1 VAHLELAKAAA
12 AHVDEVLLVVPSV
25 FPHKDYSG
33 ATMAQRV
40 DMLELSGL
48 TIPHSIAIT
57 RQGLFK
63 DIARECREH
72 YPAGPAGPGRLAGS
86 ARIAE
91 PGGLAGPAGTAEP
104 GGLAGPAG
112 IAGVRLYFLC
122 GRDAAEWI
130 LGWDYGRPGVVE
142 EMLQDF
148 ELLVAPR
155 GGHFE
160 PPPQFRHRIHSL
172 ALAGE
177 HDSVSSSE
185 VRERIARGQRWEHLV
200 PEPIVELVRAIY
212 S

>member
-1 VAHLELAKAAA
+1 MKRPGKLGVLPGSFNPPTVAHLELAQAAA

-33 ATMAQRV
+33 ATMEQRV
-40 DMLELSGL
+40 GMLESAGL

-57 RQGLFK
+57 EQGLFR

-72 YPAGPAGPGRLAGS
+72 YPVGPAGP
-86 ARIAE
+86 
-91 PGGLAGPAGTAEP
+91 
-104 GGLAGPAG
+104 
-112 IAGVRLYFLC
+112 AGVRLYFLC
-122 GRDAAEWI
+122 GRDAAERI
-130 LGWDYGRPGVVE
+130 LGWDYGRAGVVQ

-160 PPPQFRHRIHSL
+160 PPSEFRHRIH
-172 ALAGE
+172 ALELGGQ

-185 VRERIARGQRWEHLV
+185 VRERIARCQRWEHLV

>member
-1 VAHLELAKAAA
+1 VAHLELAQAAA

-33 ATMAQRV
+33 ATMEQRV
-40 DMLELSGL
+40 GMLESAGL
-48 TIPHSIAIT
+48 TVPHSIAIT
-57 RQGLFK
+57 AQGLFR

-72 YPAGPAGPGRLAGS
+72 YPAGPAG
-86 ARIAE
+86 
-91 PGGLAGPAGTAEP
+91 
-104 GGLAGPAG
+104 
-112 IAGVRLYFLC
+112 VQLYFLC
-122 GRDAAEWI
+122 GRDAAERI
-130 LGWDYGRPGVVE
+130 LAWDYGRPGVVE

-160 PPPQFRHRIHSL
+160 PPAQFRHRIHSL
-172 ALAGE
+172 ALGGE

-200 PEPIVELVRAIY
+200 PEPIVELVKAIY